1 MFIVRLELQ
10 QPTNIFKLDFK
21 IGQIYYL
28 LLHNIFNIVETIL
41 PFQSS
46 TI

>member
-10 QPTNIFKLDFK
+10 QATNTFKHNFK

-28 LLHNIFNIVETIL
+28 LLRNIFNIVETIL

-46 TI
+46 II